1 MKTEK
6 EELDN
11 FCKEIKNFE
20 TKEEENK
27 FIFDIIKDINRDE
40 IAKNLPNVL

>member
-11 FCKEIKNFE
+11 FCKKIKNFE
-20 TKEEENK
+20 TKEKEENK

-40 IAKNLPNVL
+40 IAKKFT